1 MKDITR
7 LQDERWLGNE
17 QEEKDCYIT
26 ELCYIHSKL
35 MIVDD
40 RRVIVRETRH
50 QLGLETNYMVDRL
63 SEL

>member
-1 MKDITR
+1 MKDTTG
-7 LQDERWLGNE
+7 LHDERWLGNE

-40 RRVIVRETRH
+40 RRVIVRSIWS
-50 QLGLETNYMVDRL
+50 RL
-63 SEL
+63 